1 MTSNG
6 LNGGLHPQD
15 ISAIGSIR
23 EGLCDRC
30 QRLQLGPESFTIRK
44 QTVAMSRGRPSQL
57 QLKSGSHHSNFAT
70 VDELT
75 VSSECCK
82 FCDLLCKAINR
93 YSRPHPADK
102 NATCSLTWEVDG
114 RKAGGRESSPNF
126 VNISRRLRFRWQ
138 TPDSSPE
145 NEVYIILVASSDP
158 SRPATPDWQRQYQ
171 SFGRDDDP
179 PERQELM
186 KGWLDAC
193 CTHHDNSCTEVYGT
207 EHEFSRLVEQTYF
220 GVIDVK
226 DMRLTRLPMT
236 AAGIPEA
243 FVALSYVWG
252 SQHGSRIAGHAT
264 TRANVIDR
272 IDAHGLDNAWT
283 SLPPT
288 IQDSILLVSKL
299 GYRYLWVDALCIVQ
313 DSHNSWSLNAEAM
326 HLVYGNAHFTIC
338 AADGDSTT
346 GLRAAKPIV
355 RNFSERMGTS
365 DFGSIVMESDQ
376 RSVADIPTLSADIL
390 PDVRLLVTRP
400 LETVVNESIWN
411 TRSW

>member
-6 LNGGLHPQD
+6 INGGLHPNGTDVLGPIQ
-15 ISAIGSIR
+15 

-30 QRLQLGPESFTIRK
+30 QRLQLGPDSFTIRK
-44 QTVAMSRGRPSQL
+44 LTTSSGRGRTAPL
-57 QLKSGSHHSNFAT
+57 QMKSGGYHSNFAT
-70 VDELT
+70 VEELT
-75 VSSECCK
+75 VTSEGCK
-82 FCDLLCKAINR
+82 LCDLLCRAISR

-102 NATCSLTWEVDG
+102 DAVCSLTWEVDG
-114 RKAGGRESSPNF
+114 RKSGGAKSSASV
-126 VNISRRLRFRWQ
+126 VNITRRLRFRWA
-138 TPDSSPE
+138 TPDSYPE
-145 NEVYIILVASSDP
+145 NEVYIILVAPSDP
-158 SRPATPDWQRQYQ
+158 SRPATPGWHRQYQ

-193 CTHHDNSCTEVYGT
+193 CKHHDSGCNEFYGT
-207 EHEFSRLVEQTYF
+207 EHEFARLVEQTYF
-220 GVIDVK
+220 GVIDVN
-226 DMRLTRLPMT
+226 DMRLTHLPMKRDG
-236 AAGIPEA
+236 APEA

-252 SQHGSRIAGHAT
+252 SQHGSRIANYAT
-264 TRANVIDR
+264 TRANVIER
-272 IDAHGLDNAWT
+272 IDAHGLNSSWPSFPA
-283 SLPPT
+283 T

-338 AADGDSTT
+338 AADGDSSS
-346 GLRAAKPIV
+346 GLRAARPIV
-355 RNFSERMGTS
+355 RNFSERISTS
-365 DFGSIVMESDQ
+365 TSGSSVMDSDQ
-376 RSVADIPTLSADIL
+376 KGLADAPTLYADIL

-400 LETVVNESIWN
+400 LETVVNESTWN